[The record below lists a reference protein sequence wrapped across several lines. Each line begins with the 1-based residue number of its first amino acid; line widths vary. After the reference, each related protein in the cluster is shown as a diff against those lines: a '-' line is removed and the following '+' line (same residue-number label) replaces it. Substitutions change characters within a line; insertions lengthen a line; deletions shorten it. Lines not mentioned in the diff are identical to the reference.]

1 MKRTVKKLT
10 VLLCMAVLV
19 SSLTACSSGTVP
31 QTQLETGTEA
41 SRETLPDKPA
51 ESVTK
56 QQTTAAEAPET
67 TETPET
73 TEVPETEIVTVEVS
87 STEAPGAEVLQFLS
101 QIQGEY
107 YQHGGDWTT
116 WLTVNA
122 DGTFSGEYSAH
133 TNPGPKAHYDVG
145 AFHGSFADL
154 KQIDELTWTVRVE
167 SVTVDGEIGRE
178 WEDKEATYT
187 QVADPGA
194 PVEGTELTVYLPG
207 TDSSQIPEEFF
218 MWIRSSAEQMP
229 ELPGT
234 ALIND
239 TEGINTYYY
248 KMPEEN

>member
-1 MKRTVKKLT
+1 MFKMTVKRLMM
-10 VLLCMAVLV
+10 LLCAAAMVL
-19 SSLTACSSGTVP
+19 SFAACSSKTVP
-31 QTQLETGTEA
+31 QTQPETVTEG
-41 SRETLPDKPA
+41 SGETLPDKPE

-56 QQTTAAEAPET
+56 QQTTAAETSETQPET
-67 TETPET
+67 TEGLD
-73 TEVPETEIVTVEVS
+73 
-87 STEAPGAEVLQFLS
+87 AGVLQFLS

>member
-1 MKRTVKKLT
+1 MFKMTVKRLMM
-10 VLLCMAVLV
+10 LLCAAAMILSFA
-19 SSLTACSSGTVP
+19 ACSSKTVP
-31 QTQLETGTEA
+31 QTQPETVTEG
-41 SRETLPDKPA
+41 SGETLPDKPE

-56 QQTTAAEAPET
+56 QQTTAAEA
-67 TETPET
+67 PET

-167 SVTVDGEIGRE
+167 SVTVDGEVGRE

>member
-1 MKRTVKKLT
+1 MFKMTVKRLMM
-10 VLLCMAVLV
+10 LLCAAAMILSFA
-19 SSLTACSSGTVP
+19 ACSSKTVP
-31 QTQLETGTEA
+31 QTQPETVTEG
-41 SRETLPDKPA
+41 SGETLPDKPE

-56 QQTTAAEAPET
+56 QQTTAAETSETQPET
-67 TETPET
+67 TEGLD
-73 TEVPETEIVTVEVS
+73 
-87 STEAPGAEVLQFLS
+87 AGVLQFLS

-154 KQIDELTWTVRVE
+154 KQIEELNWTVRVE
-167 SVTVDGEIGRE
+167 SVTVDGEVGRE